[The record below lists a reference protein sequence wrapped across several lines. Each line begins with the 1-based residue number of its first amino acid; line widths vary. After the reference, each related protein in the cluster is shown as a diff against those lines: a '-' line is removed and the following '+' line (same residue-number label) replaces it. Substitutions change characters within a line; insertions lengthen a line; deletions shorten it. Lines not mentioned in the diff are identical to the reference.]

1 MFLIPLITRFP
12 IEGGASKSMKH
23 MINDLLTAPV
33 DARLMCVIA
42 GAIWSVGGNANIIGA
57 TSKELSP
64 ATSYGIGQAAPLM
77 AIFWGLFLFYEF
89 AGTSAKVKLS
99 LLVVVVLFLAAITS
113 FYFSQV
119 VDS

>member
-1 MFLIPLITRFP
+1 MGFPL
-12 IEGGASKSMKH
+12 EGGKSKPMQET
-23 MINDLLTAPV
+23 LTGFLTAPV
-33 DARLMCVIA
+33 DTRILCVIA

-77 AIFWGLFLFYEF
+77 AIFWGLFLFHEF
-89 AGTSAKVKLS
+89 AGTSVKVKCS
-99 LLVVVVLFLAAITS
+99 LLIVVGLFLGAITS

-119 VDS
+119 LDS

>member
-1 MFLIPLITRFP
+1 M
-12 IEGGASKSMKH
+12 GKSMEL

-33 DARLMCVIA
+33 DARILCIIA

-57 TSKELSP
+57 TSNELSP

-77 AIFWGLFLFYEF
+77 AIFWGLFLFHEF
-89 AGTSAKVKLS
+89 AGTSVKVKVS
-99 LLVVVVLFLAAITS
+99 LLVVVGLFLGAITS